1 MIEIN
6 VCLQSFKKTIDN
18 LVLKI
23 NMHGDKITIWVSDK
37 TRHRKDNTSMVI
49 TDIC

>member
-6 VCLQSFKKTIDN
+6 VCLQSFEKTIDN

-23 NMHGDKITIWVSDK
+23 NMHCDKITIIFESVTRRDIEK
-37 TRHRKDNTSMVI
+37 TINLW
-49 TDIC
+49 